1 LQKVLASAGVA
12 SRRKC
17 EELIQ
22 EGRVT
27 VDGVTVQELGTKV
40 DPDKQ
45 RIAVDGKIVEQAA
58 KTVIL
63 MHKPTAC
70 ITSVTDPEGRKTVMD
85 FLPEKFAR
93 VFPVGRLDYDT
104 SGLLLL
110 TNDGELAHRLMHPS
124 HELDKVYRATVIGM
138 PEKDTLKQLQA
149 GIELED
155 GMTSPARVQVLRHHP
170 QESVL
175 EITIHEGRNRQI
187 RRMMEAVGF
196 PVKRLKRIQLG
207 PLTLK
212 RVGPG
217 HWRELDAEERYQLYA
232 SVGLTPARPKSGRPA
247 RKPGQ
252 AQRRKSKRV

>member
-1 LQKVLASAGVA
+1 MERLQKVLANAGIA

-17 EELIQ
+17 EELIVA
-22 EGRVT
+22 GRVS
-27 VDGVTVQELGTKV
+27 VNGRVVTELGTKV
-40 DPDKQ
+40 DPERQ
-45 RIAVDGKIVEQAA
+45 RITVDGKPIEIVTN
-58 KTVIL
+58 KIVIL

-70 ITSVTDPEGRKTVMD
+70 ITSVSDPEGRKTVMD
-85 FLPEKFAR
+85 YLPEKFAR

-124 HELDKVYRATVIGM
+124 HELDKVYRVTVVGM
-138 PEKDTLKQLQA
+138 PEKDVLKQLQE

-155 GMTSPARVQVLRHHP
+155 GKTSPAKVQVLRHHP

-175 EITIHEGRNRQI
+175 ELTIHEGRNRQI
-187 RRMMEAVGF
+187 RRMMEAVGY
-196 PVKRLKRIQLG
+196 PVKRLKRVKFG

-217 HWRELDAEERYQLYA
+217 HWRELDQVENNELYA
-232 SVGLTPARPKSGRPA
+232 SVGLKPAAKSGPPR
-247 RKPGQ
+247 
-252 AQRRKSKRV
+252 SKGRTKRFR